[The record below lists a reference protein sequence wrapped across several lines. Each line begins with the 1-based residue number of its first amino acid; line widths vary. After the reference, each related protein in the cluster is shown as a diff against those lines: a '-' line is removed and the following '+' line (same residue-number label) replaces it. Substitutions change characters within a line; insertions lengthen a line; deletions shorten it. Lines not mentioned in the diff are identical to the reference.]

1 VWLLASGVGL
11 DLALFPAF
19 SEASVA
25 VAGRLKSAE
34 ALSNLEAWEGTQ
46 RLLHTN
52 VQEALALEVG
62 LLRLKL

>member
-1 VWLLASGVGL
+1 M
-11 DLALFPAF
+11 FPAF
-19 SEASVA
+19 NPASTVVA
-25 VAGRLKSAE
+25 ARLRPAE
-34 ALSNLEAWEGTQ
+34 ALANIEAWEGTQ